1 MQREPPSE
9 QQSETEQPLPQP
21 LLSMIVFTAVGHEW
35 AMYIACERFAE
46 DNQKVIQ
53 CASSFDN
60 IADSKKG
67 YMYIDDFEEIL
78 NEFLTAFEH
87 VKPLCEKVR
96 GVLFHL
102 LKDGALFTG
111 TPSEDINN
119 SQFFLLG
126 TLKDS
131 LLARLCLASLP
142 PS

>member
-53 CASSFDN
+53 
-60 IADSKKG
+60 
-67 YMYIDDFEEIL
+67 EIL